1 MTDIL
6 TAFHVP
12 PQREFKAA
20 KELDRAGIG
29 YELLTET
36 VTTRR
41 TGSRKPVERT
51 VPAMRS
57 YLPAERKPINSRY
70 IGRPVG
76 LVSRKD
82 LIRVASN
89 LDRFQGR
96 RSDNPFTIGQAVYR
110 GEVPGTVVDRDG
122 EMCMFACTMFGK
134 QHVRPIH
141 YTQLRPG

>member
-1 MTDIL
+1 MTDTLI
-6 TAFHVP
+6 AFHIP

-20 KELDRAGIG
+20 GELDRAGIG

-36 VTTRR
+36 ITTRR

-57 YLPAERKPINSRY
+57 YLPAEGKPINSRY

-82 LIRVASN
+82 LIRVATN

-96 RSDNPFTIGQAVYR
+96 RCDNPFTIGQAVYR
-110 GEVPGTVVDRDG
+110 GDVPGTIAGTDG
-122 EMCMFACTMFGK
+122 QMCMFAWTMLGK
-134 QHVRPIH
+134 QHVRPVH
-141 YTQLRPG
+141 YEQLRPG

>member
-1 MTDIL
+1 MNDTLI
-6 TAFHVP
+6 AFHIP

-20 KELDRAGIG
+20 GELDRAGIG

-36 VTTRR
+36 ITTRR

-57 YLPAERKPINSRY
+57 YLPAEGKPVNSRY

-76 LVSRKD
+76 RVSRKD
-82 LIRVASN
+82 LIRVANN

-110 GEVPGTVVDRDG
+110 GEVPGTIAGTDG
-122 EMCMFACTMFGK
+122 QMCMFAWTMLGK
-134 QHVRPIH
+134 QHVRPVH
-141 YTQLRPG
+141 YEQLRPG